1 MMRVVAAAILAAV
14 EIGGSFG
21 VATADID
28 SISDASMTIDIEVE
42 VTTTAQAVV
51 AHLSF
56 DGETD
61 ITLPLLDRGGGMF
74 GIRTELAPLNYL
86 VVFEA
91 IGEAGGL
98 ADPASLQDM
107 GADFGT
113 GGFGGS
119 GGGDDDGL
127 SDGTRQAGWLA
138 LALVAASLSALAFWV
153 LGGRDSESGPADE
166 EE

>member
-1 MMRVVAAAILAAV
+1 MMKVVAAAILAAV

-21 VATADID
+21 MASAEID

-42 VTTTAQAVV
+42 VTTSAQAVV

-61 ITLPLLDRGGGMF
+61 ITLPLLDRGEGIF
-74 GIRTELAPLNYL
+74 GIRTELEPLNYL

-91 IGEAGGL
+91 IGDGGGL
-98 ADPASLQDM
+98 SDPVSFQDM

-113 GGFGGS
+113 DGVGGS
-119 GGGDDDGL
+119 GGGDDDDL

-153 LGGRDSESGPADE
+153 LGGRDRESGPADE

>member
-1 MMRVVAAAILAAV
+1 MMRIVAAAILAAV

-21 VATADID
+21 MASAEID

-42 VTTTAQAVV
+42 VTTSAQAVV

-61 ITLPLLDRGGGMF
+61 VTLPLLDRGGGTF
-74 GIRTELAPLNYL
+74 GIRTELEPVNYL

-98 ADPASLQDM
+98 SDPASLEEM
-107 GADFGT
+107 GAEFGRD
-113 GGFGGS
+113 GVGGS
-119 GGGDDDGL
+119 GGGDDDGI
-127 SDGTRQAGWLA
+127 SDDTRQAGWLA
-138 LALVAASLSALAFWV
+138 LALVAAALSALAFWV
-153 LGGRDSESGPADE
+153 LGGREGESEPADE